1 MYHMSNVNS
10 NEIKDLDEKY
20 RKLERTLK
28 ENEENSNKKMEK
40 IKQENDKLR
49 SDITNVK
56 QKLQDIEKKNTFML
70 QITSEKE

>member
-20 RKLERTLK
+20 RKLETTLK

-70 QITSEKE
+70 QIASEKE